1 MHIRSILSS
10 TRRFARPVA
19 ALALLTFASKLSAQ
33 TAQDASSRLNDPAEG
48 EVVSMDAFKVEGIR
62 EGMARAITE
71 QRAADNVKNVL
82 AADSVGRFPDL
93 NLADSLGRVS
103 GISIE
108 RDQGE
113 ARFINVRGAPSDYT
127 SVAID
132 GVTMPSPTTG
142 SRAMRLDTIP
152 SDIVGTLEV
161 TKAITPDIDADNIGG
176 FVNIRTQGAFDR
188 PGRAFRTNL
197 GYGFNDLG
205 GGEVYNVGF
214 TYSDRLLA
222 DKNLGVL
229 VGYTNYM
236 TDRHTANIENNPW
249 QRVPGS
255 TDTNLFRPTRPDT
268 RTYELV
274 RSRSSYNGRIDFK
287 PTANTYLY
295 FSTVFSDWSDDEK
308 RDNYRLPFSTS
319 NFEPGSSFPTGVVRN
334 VLVDSNHNIRDVV
347 NTIKAYTIGGEHRFG
362 DTKLDFVISAGSATV
377 ETKKPNT
384 YYNFRLAPTAVRPT
398 VAYDFSG
405 DPDLPSITR
414 INDSQTLMSP
424 PQDMQFLQYNQRG
437 GTTEDDDLTLGL
449 NVTFPIELGGR
460 DSTLKFGAK
469 FKSKEKVRN
478 EETFRWTA
486 AAVPFAVSFSD
497 LIGSELATNFG
508 RYPWGYKHSRGR
520 AAALGQ
526 RIRESGPGV
535 DQRNTRFGNYY
546 EVSEEILAGYGM
558 MTTELANRL
567 RIVGGVRVEHTKNT
581 GTANRTNDN
590 WATFTSQT
598 ASNDYT
604 EFFPSLHFVYPL
616 AENQTL
622 KVSFSTAVAR
632 ANFST
637 LRPSEVI
644 NETEFT
650 ISAGNPDIKATTSRG
665 VDVYY
670 DMYLRPVGLFTAG
683 VFAKQIDDPIFSGTT
698 LETRNGVQYEVNK
711 ALNGSDGQLYGFELN
726 FERTLSFLPYP
737 FDGFGLFTNFTYTKS
752 EAEVPPNADGTSGGK
767 QSLQGSSEQTYNVAV
782 FFEKGGF
789 NARLSYLYR
798 SEWLDSTNR
807 STPELTR
814 FWDERPQ
821 LDFTA
826 SFPINR
832 WTSLYVQANNLTEE
846 RGRRFLGNRTRI
858 YELEGF
864 GSSYL
869 FGAKI
874 NF

>member
-1 MHIRSILSS
+1 
-10 TRRFARPVA
+10 
-19 ALALLTFASKLSAQ
+19 
-33 TAQDASSRLNDPAEG
+33 
-48 EVVSMDAFKVEGIR
+48 MDAFQVEAIR
-62 EGMARAITE
+62 EGMARAIME

-113 ARFINVRGAPSDYT
+113 ARFINVRGAPSAYT

-132 GVTMPSPTTG
+132 GITMPSPTSG

-197 GYGFNDLG
+197 GYGFNELG
-205 GGEVYNVGF
+205 GGEIYNVGF
-214 TYSDRLLA
+214 TYSDRFLA
-222 DKNLGVL
+222 DKNLGFL
-229 VGYTNYM
+229 IGYTNYA

-287 PTANTYLY
+287 PTDNTYLY

-308 RDNYRLPFSTS
+308 RDQYRLPFANN

-334 VLVDSNHNIRDVV
+334 VFVDSNHNTRDVV
-347 NTIKAYTIGGEHRFG
+347 NTINAYSLGGEHKFG
-362 DTKLDFVISAGSATV
+362 DAKLDFVISTGTASV
-377 ETKKPNT
+377 ETKTPNT
-384 YYNFRLAPTAVRPT
+384 YFNFRLAPGAVRPT
-398 VAYDFSG
+398 VAYDFTN
-405 DPDLPSITR
+405 PDLPTIER
-414 INDSQTLMSP
+414 INDDRILMSP
-424 PQDMQFLQYNQRG
+424 PEDMQFLQYEQRQSV
-437 GTTEDDDLTLGL
+437 TEDDDLTLAL
-449 NVTFPIELGGR
+449 NVTFPLEFGGR
-460 DSTLKFGAK
+460 DSILKFGAK
-469 FKSKEKVRN
+469 YKSKEKVRN
-478 EETFRWTA
+478 ESRARWTA
-486 AAVPFAVSFSD
+486 ANVPFAVDFND
-497 LIGSELATNFG
+497 IAATELATNFG
-508 RYPWGYKHSRGR
+508 RYPWGFKTNRTRSAEMGE
-520 AAALGQ
+520 
-526 RIRESGPGV
+526 RIRASGPGA
-535 DQRNTRFGNYY
+535 DLRNIRFGNFYKVT
-546 EVSEEILAGYGM
+546 EDIWAGYGM
-558 MTTELANRL
+558 MTTQLANRL

-590 WATFTSQT
+590 WATFTEQT

-604 EFFPSLHFVYPL
+604 DFFPSLHFVYPL

-622 KVSFSTAVAR
+622 KVSFSTAIAR
-632 ANFST
+632 ANFSV
-637 LRPSEVI
+637 LRPNEVI
-644 NETEFT
+644 NDVNFT
-650 ISAGNPDIKATTSRG
+650 ISRGNPDVKATTSRG

-670 DMYLRPVGLFTAG
+670 DLYLRPVGVFTAG
-683 VFAKQIDDPIFSGTT
+683 VFAKQIDNPIYSGSL
-698 LETRNGVQYEVNK
+698 LETRNGVEYEVGTT
-711 ALNGSDGQLYGFELN
+711 LNGSDGELYGFELN
-726 FERTLSFLPYP
+726 FERTLSFLPWP
-737 FDGFGLFTNFTYTKS
+737 FDGLGFFTNYTYTKS
-752 EAEVPPNADGTSGGK
+752 EAELPRNPDGTSRGREA
-767 QSLQGSSEQTYNVAV
+767 LQGTSEQTYNLAV

-798 SEWLDSTNR
+798 SEWLNSTS

-821 LDFTA
+821 LDFNL
-826 SFPINR
+826 SFPVNR
-832 WTSLYVQANNLTEE
+832 WTSLYFQANNITDE
-846 RGRRFLGNRTRI
+846 RGRRYLGNRTRI

-864 GSSYL
+864 GTSYL